1 MSLYQTL
8 NKTLEPVLG
17 DRTRMVLEEG
27 VRRLGVNPDNL
38 DQGQAE
44 VILKRLVYR
53 ELQSKM
59 SPTAARAQIEEV
71 LKAIGGN
78 PAGESK
84 MAAQSAQMLA
94 SLETGLKRFSLYLDW
109 PEVGRLRGLIN
120 VIKQDPEAST
130 VRALLREGQEVLSQL
145 EEKLQ
150 SALLRQ
156 TRDIA
161 DLQMALQRV
170 QSVGGPK
177 ARRLETLLRQIE
189 EAHEQETLAPAEV
202 DRARSIA
209 AEMRKLVESSVVQN
223 PPMESAIIL
232 DDEEPTDKNPTTEVV
247 WDDSELVLDLDFDA
261 LTSEQQSRIKEID
274 IAEDQRRLDVLK
286 ERYGP
291 VLSRKEIA
299 LEITALQDGLM
310 GGNPLGERIAAFE
323 TQLKNAYAEVLSEAR
338 VRYEWLVERLRRL
351 ELDPAKTTPV
361 QGRLAVVLETLQSG
375 GLPQELA
382 QLEQTLVAL
391 EAEDKA
397 ARELRERQAK
407 LRQAL
412 DTLRSESEAS
422 LSSFRGNPQVEAF
435 LASLANL
442 EPSEAN
448 LQAVRQ
454 QHSELLSQLAK
465 EREEEGLRRM
475 GLKAAVQALP
485 TLEQLEPEKQSLLSQ
500 IDQPSV
506 VAPLAD
512 LERTV
517 AAFVDLVK
525 SQIEAKL
532 GAIEARLKT
541 LIPSEQAQAVQQQLA
556 QARQALAGGQ
566 LPNPALA
573 ERSLQE
579 AITLQRETLAEELTR
594 YEAAG
599 RSLRGLG
606 GEELEAKVAEL
617 RAALQKGELPSLE
630 VLGQLLGRLRRAQEA
645 LRAEL
650 GGRISALLEAYNKH
664 KSVGGE
670 TVLRLKP
677 LCDFLQSASDRL
689 ARLGASGLLEVR
701 RALEEAERLELQLAS
716 EFQAAQSLM
725 QELKGADLEA
735 LLDVFDSPS
744 EIAQNPQVAQP
755 QAQPSPPAQ
764 PLAPAQSAPVMS
776 VSANEALASFSVRG
790 VEAVALVEGG
800 KVVWGSLPF
809 SAGAAQAVFDELRG
823 LANELSGQ
831 SAQLSVISLTHSVL
845 LLVPLGSKGLT
856 IVAEKALLSRLLA
869 QIDKQRE
876 VLEKV

>member
-84 MAAQSAQMLA
+84 MAVQSAQMLA

-130 VRALLREGQEVLSQL
+130 VRALLREGQEVLAQL

-232 DDEEPTDKNPTTEVV
+232 DDEEPSSKNPTTEVV

-286 ERYGP
+286 ERYAP
-291 VLSRKEIA
+291 VLGHKEVA
-299 LEITALQDGLM
+299 LEITALQDELM

-323 TQLKNAYAEVLSEAR
+323 AQLKNAYAEVLSEAR

-351 ELDPAKTTPV
+351 ELDPAKTAVV
-361 QGRLAVVLETLQSG
+361 QGRLAVVLETLQAG

-382 QLEQTLVAL
+382 QLEQTLAAL
-391 EAEDKA
+391 ETEDKA
-397 ARELRERQAK
+397 AREQRERQNK

-412 DTLRSESEAS
+412 DTLRVESETS

-435 LASLANL
+435 LASLASL

-454 QHSELLSQLAK
+454 QHSGLLSQLAK

-475 GLKAAVQALP
+475 GLRAAVQALP
-485 TLEQLEPEKQSLLSQ
+485 TLEQLEPEKQSLLTQ
-500 IDQPSV
+500 LDQPM
-506 VAPLAD
+506 APLAD

-517 AAFVDLVK
+517 AAFVDLVR
-525 SQIEAKL
+525 SQVEAKL
-532 GAIEARLKT
+532 EAIEARLKT
-541 LIPSEQAQAVQQQLA
+541 LIPSEQAQAVQSQIA
-556 QARQALAGGQ
+556 QARQALSSGQ
-566 LPNPALA
+566 MPNPGLI
-573 ERSLQE
+573 ERNLQE
-579 AITLQRETLAEELTR
+579 AITVQREAVAEELTR

-606 GEELEAKVAEL
+606 GEELEAKVAQL
-617 RAALQKGELPSLE
+617 QAALQKGELPNLE
-630 VLGQLLGRLRRAQEA
+630 EPGQLLGRLRRAQEA

-650 GGRISALLEAYNKH
+650 GGRISALLEAYSRH

-744 EIAQNPQVAQP
+744 EIAQNQAAQP
-755 QAQPSPPAQ
+755 QAKPSPPAQ
-764 PLAPAQSAPVMS
+764 PLAPAQPAPLASAG
-776 VSANEALASFSVRG
+776 ANEALASFSVRG

-856 IVAEKALLSRLLA
+856 ILAEKALLSRLLA